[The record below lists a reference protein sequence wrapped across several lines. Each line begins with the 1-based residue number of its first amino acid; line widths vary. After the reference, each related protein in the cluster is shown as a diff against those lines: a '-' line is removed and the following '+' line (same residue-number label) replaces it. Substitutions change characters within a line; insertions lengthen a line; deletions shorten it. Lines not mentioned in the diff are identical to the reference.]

1 VNRRRERFQR
11 AEADAP
17 RPLNGRP
24 PFHWIRELTRRVHA
38 DSCIEVDTNH
48 YSVPWRL
55 IGETVT
61 ARIADECLQVRRA
74 GIEVARHALGVG
86 RRQRV
91 IDPAHLAGVVGAPAE
106 EGAANHA
113 PPAADRSA
121 TPVLLRPLADYEA
134 IAGGGW

>member
-1 VNRRRERFQR
+1 M
-11 AEADAP
+11 

-24 PFHWIRELTRRVHA
+24 PFHWTRALTRQVHA
-38 DSCIEVDTNH
+38 DGGVEVDTHH

-61 ARIADECLQVRRA
+61 VRIVDEALRVTRA
-74 GIEVARHALGVG
+74 GVEVARHAVSPG

-91 IDPAHLAGVVGAPAE
+91 IDPAHRAGVVGAPPGVSPRAE
-106 EGAANHA
+106 AQAVPA
-113 PPAADRSA
+113 PA
-121 TPVLLRPLADYEA
+121 LLRPLAEYEA